1 MKEWDAARICDLVH
15 FSVRLFDVRGTMSLC
30 VYVCVRVCVHACLHP
45 CVCMHMHMYIHVCLL
60 HLFYLFFSQRS
71 ALSVHGDQIH
81 CADCCHLPVLSLRGK
96 KWAFVLG
103 LIFA

>member
-1 MKEWDAARICDLVH
+1 MLLEYVIL
-15 FSVRLFDVRGTMSLC
+15 SISMSDCLMSEGQC
-30 VYVCVRVCVHACLHP
+30 VCVCVCACMLASMGRHVHACI
-45 CVCMHMHMYIHVCLL
+45 CIYIYIHVCLL
-60 HLFYLFFSQRS
+60 HLFCLFFSQRS

-96 KWAFVLG
+96 TWAFVLG